1 MNTILDSLTSG
12 RSLPLPWTVASLLAG
27 LVDWDAEFGR
37 LLDDELPP
45 SDSDIEPHDD

>member
-27 LVDWDAEFGR
+27 LVGALMLGLGD
-37 LLDDELPP
+37 
-45 SDSDIEPHDD
+45 